1 MILSLLTIQNGNRR
15 TIIELK
21 LTFFKNKYVDD
32 GVTYIYILN
41 EVTNLLNRNE
51 AKHLNRHRLK
61 IKIIIISTLF
71 IDVIMNLYIYIYI
84 CIIKQQQQQQVYKVW
99 NCHRNVQKET
109 EQNILSKHTIG
120 KKN

>member
-1 MILSLLTIQNGNRR
+1 
-15 TIIELK
+15 
-21 LTFFKNKYVDD
+21 
-32 GVTYIYILN
+32 LN

-84 CIIKQQQQQQVYKVW
+84 CIIKQQQQVYKVW
-99 NCHRNVQKET
+99 NCHKNVQKET